1 MIQDDYSTGDPQ
13 MLISLHTIHEHFT
26 GLTHDGSMEEA
37 GSLAKGH
44 LDPAL

>member
-1 MIQDDYSTGDPQ
+1 MIQAYYSTGDPQ
-13 MLISLHTIHEHFT
+13 MLISLHTIHGHFT
-26 GLTHDGSMEEA
+26 GYTHDGSMEGA